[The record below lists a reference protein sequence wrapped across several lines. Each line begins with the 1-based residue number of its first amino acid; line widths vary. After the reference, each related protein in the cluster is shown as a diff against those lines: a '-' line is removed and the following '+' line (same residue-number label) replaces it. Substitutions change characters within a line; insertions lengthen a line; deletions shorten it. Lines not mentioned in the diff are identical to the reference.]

1 MLKDDR
7 LLKVLVLNT
16 KIAVVSIAVTLAE
29 IATTLWLIPDRLLKG
44 IDWQDM
50 LKLMIHARPRC
61 FYSALDDFNK
71 YEEGSKIMQNVTIQ
85 ITEQELSGLLQAHQ
99 TLQAFL
105 ERFLSPNEL
114 YRSDFLNGLKEAQ
127 DDIEAGRLNEVR
139 NFENFAQ

>member
-1 MLKDDR
+1 
-7 LLKVLVLNT
+7 
-16 KIAVVSIAVTLAE
+16 
-29 IATTLWLIPDRLLKG
+29 
-44 IDWQDM
+44 
-50 LKLMIHARPRC
+50 MILARPGY

-127 DDIEAGRLNEVR
+127 DDIEAGRIDEVR

>member
-1 MLKDDR
+1 
-7 LLKVLVLNT
+7 V
-16 KIAVVSIAVTLAE
+16 
-29 IATTLWLIPDRLLKG
+29 P
-44 IDWQDM
+44 
-50 LKLMIHARPRC
+50 
-61 FYSALDDFNK
+61 LDDFNK

-127 DDIEAGRLNEVR
+127 DDIEAGRLYEVR